1 MTGICGLSPCLFH
14 SRPIYATEY
23 RMHDGPVTHD
33 CPLILC
39 GGYRGFTMAAIAAS
53 IMNGFGYRLS

>member
-1 MTGICGLSPCLFH
+1 
-14 SRPIYATEY
+14 
-23 RMHDGPVTHD
+23 MHDGPVTHD